1 MAFSVSDLFENFCKE
16 IRISEDDND
25 KIINRYHQI
34 TKRINIDYYDSI
46 SDTNH
51 SLYIGSY
58 GRDTEILTSDID
70 MLIELPYSV
79 YKQYNEYTT
88 NGQSALL
95 QDVKNTIAKTYST
108 TYLKGDGQIV
118 SIKWYDGI
126 NFEILPAFVN
136 KDGSYTYP
144 DASSGGKWWVTDPKA
159 EIEAI
164 RSMNNLC
171 NNNLKNLCRMCRA
184 WKEENNVDIKGITI
198 DVLAYKFISTYVY
211 KDKSYLYY
219 DYMSR
224 DFFKYLSEIDINQN
238 SWKVMG
244 SNRYITDFGYFQYKA
259 KQAYNKCIE
268 AINYENKEQYSSSIN
283 KWREI
288 YGKKIG

>member
-1 MAFSVSDLFENFCKE
+1 MSISDIFENFCKS
-16 IRISEDDND
+16 IRIPATDNE

-34 TKRINIDYYDSI
+34 TKRINLDYYNSS

-58 GRDTEILTSDID
+58 GRDTEIFTSDID
-70 MLIELPYSV
+70 MLVQLPYEV
-79 YKQYNEYTT
+79 YKQYDSYSG

-108 TYLKGDGQIV
+108 THLKGDGQIV
-118 SIKWYDGI
+118 SINWTDNI
-126 NFEILPAFVN
+126 NFEILPAFIN
-136 KDGSYTYP
+136 SDGSYTYP
-144 DASSGGKWWVTDPKA
+144 DSNDGGKWRKTDPKS
-159 EIEAI
+159 EISAI
-164 RSMNNLC
+164 KDMNDKC

-184 WKEENNVDIKGITI
+184 WKEENSVDIKGITI
-198 DVLAYKFISTYVY
+198 DVLAYRFLSTYKY
-211 KDKSYLYY
+211 NDKSYLYY

-224 DFFKYLSEIDINQN
+224 DFFKYLSEIDSEQH

-244 SNRYITDFGYFQYKA
+244 SDRYITDYGYFQYKA
-259 KQAYNKCIE
+259 KQAYNKSLD
-268 AINYENKEQYSSSIN
+268 AINYASENKDNLSIN
-283 KWREI
+283 KWKEI